1 MKGANTMF
9 KKIRV
14 TAAVMKRMYQLAK
27 KGYSEEESTVIAQKI
42 ADSLLTSYDKIDLKD
57 MNTILDKEFA
67 EYL

>member
-1 MKGANTMF
+1 MF

-57 MNTILDKEFA
+57 LDTILDKEFA

>member
-1 MKGANTMF
+1 MF

-14 TAAVMKRMYQLAK
+14 TAAVMKRMYQLEK

-57 MNTILDKEFA
+57 LNTILDKEFA

>member
-1 MKGANTMF
+1 MF
-9 KKIRV
+9 KKIKV
-14 TAAVMKRMYQLAK
+14 TAAVMKRMYQLVK

-57 MNTILDKEFA
+57 LNTILDKEFA

>member
-1 MKGANTMF
+1 MF

-57 MNTILDKEFA
+57 LNTILDKEFA